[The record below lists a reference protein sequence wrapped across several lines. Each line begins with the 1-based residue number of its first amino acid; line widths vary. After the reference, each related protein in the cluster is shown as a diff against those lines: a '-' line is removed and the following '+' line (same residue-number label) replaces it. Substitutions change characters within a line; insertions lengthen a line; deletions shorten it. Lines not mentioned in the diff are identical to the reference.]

1 MATEVQVGP
10 VEPAAGSTTWRIRAA
25 LALNFVV
32 FAILLNTVGIVI
44 KRVIDDYGVSE
55 AVASSLEGFKD
66 LSIAAASFL
75 FASYLPRLGYRRSM
89 LGGLLAVAL
98 ASVLVATVPA
108 FWVAPALYMTI
119 GVSFALMKGAVYATV
134 GLVTNGQKEH
144 TSLMNVLEGIFQVGA
159 LVGPLFFSYALASG
173 ASWRMTYWAIA
184 ALSLLAFALLVTT
197 RLDESEV
204 GSHPEQAGFVE
215 MIKLLGLPLVWVF
228 VLCAWL
234 YVMIEQSV
242 GTWLPTFHERVFG
255 LAPAVAAGLLSLYAG
270 SIAASRFLMGYL
282 TRRLPWL
289 PIQFTLL
296 LGGIVLLAAVL
307 LATPSGGA
315 TGAPPVSV
323 PTLALVF
330 SCVGFF
336 IGPIYPTIVSIVLS
350 RLQKPRHAAM
360 AGLIIV
366 FSALGGTTGSFVVG
380 FVSRSYTTH
389 DAFYFPLIPMVLLA
403 LLLIPYKR
411 LSDRTQA

>member
-1 MATEVQVGP
+1 MATEVRI
-10 VEPAAGSTTWRIRAA
+10 EHAGASSAWRIRAC

-44 KRVIDDYGVSE
+44 KRVIDDYGVSD
-55 AVASSLEGFKD
+55 ALASSLEGFKD

-75 FASYLPRLGYRRSM
+75 LASYLPRLGYRRSM
-89 LGGLLAVAL
+89 LGGLLAVAA
-98 ASVLVATVPA
+98 ASVLVAIVPA
-108 FWVAPALYMTI
+108 FWVVPALYMTI

-134 GLVTNGQKEH
+134 GLITNGQKEH
-144 TSLMNVLEGIFQVGA
+144 TSFMNVLEGIFQVGA
-159 LVGPLFFSYALASG
+159 LAGPLAFSLALSSG
-173 ASWRMTYWAIA
+173 ASWRATYWVIA
-184 ALSLLAFALLVTT
+184 AAALLAFLLLLLT

-215 MIKLLGLPLVWVF
+215 MLKLLRLPLVWVF

-234 YVMIEQSV
+234 YVMIEQSI

-255 LAPAVAAGLLSLYAG
+255 LAPATGAGLLSLYAG
-270 SIAASRFLMGYL
+270 SIALSRFVMGYL
-282 TRRLPWL
+282 TRRFSWL
-289 PIQFTLL
+289 PLQLGLLAGGMGLL
-296 LGGIVLLAAVL
+296 LGVL
-307 LATPSGGA
+307 LATAGH
-315 TGAPPVSV
+315 APAPGPAVSI

-330 SCVGFF
+330 SGLGFF
-336 IGPIYPTIVSIVLS
+336 IGATYPTIVSIVLS

-380 FVSRSYTTH
+380 FISRSLSTH
-389 DAFYFPLIPMVLLA
+389 DAFYFPLIPMGLLA
-403 LLLIPYKR
+403 LLLVPYRR
-411 LSDRTQA
+411 LAETTSA